1 MKIYQLHE
9 DFDRYEVLS
18 YSNPQDSMRIQN
30 WFCGKPIGERWVPLR
45 VEILRDKEHK
55 DRPSSDFPGFGAGK
69 PTFSHRAVEAL
80 RDLLADNGEL
90 LPLDCKDGN
99 YWVFNVTRVIDGL
112 DEENSDVE
120 RFSSGRIMAVE
131 RFAFYPDK
139 VRDLSIFKIPQFP
152 KGGAYVT
159 DSFTNR
165 VKSANLT
172 GFAFD
177 LLWDSE
183 NIEPA

>member
-18 YSNPQDSMRIQN
+18 YSNPQDSTRIHD
-30 WFCGKPIGERWVPLR
+30 WFCGKPIGKRWVPLR

-55 DRPSSDFPGFGAGK
+55 DRPSSDFPGFGAGR
-69 PTFSHRAVEAL
+69 PTFSDRAVEIL
-80 RDLLADNGEL
+80 RDFLEDNGEIF
-90 LPLDCKDGN
+90 PLDCEDRN
-99 YWVFNVTRVIDGL
+99 YYVFNVTRMVDAL

-120 RFSSGRIMAVE
+120 RFSSGRIMEVN

-152 KGGAYVT
+152 IGDVYVT